1 MKNGGIIVFAFF
13 SGKRGIVCLIIMALI
28 LPILV
33 ISYGYMT
40 NMPHKK
46 YTDNH
51 RNGQGEE
58 NRDSH
63 TLEIDEL
70 AKSISGEK
78 QVLTLD
84 ETVIHKKYI
93 YRFCGHSDKG
103 EELIRYSDI
112 GLSRMEF
119 SNKYLDW
126 AIKSFSSDKIIMEKV
141 LDGYCPRHYILQ
153 ELNGVIAI
161 YQPDIDSQLDIIKQ
175 TDIPVDYLP
184 QELQDQIRDGLAVET
199 LEEIEDMIED
209 IDS

>member
-1 MKNGGIIVFAFF
+1 MFAFF

-46 YTDNH
+46 YTDNY
-51 RNGQGEE
+51 RNGQEEE